1 MPLSDISPVLNTRSD
16 MKDTNL
22 SIPAAIIERNEEQPG
37 LCLRANNSYIRK
49 IKADNYLDDSANRK
63 YGFVIKNNPYTE
75 MIRDAMERSD
85 NKYGWN
91 YAKDDYITIAVK
103 KIATNP
109 VTGAMAYLVI
119 FLNMES

>member
-1 MPLSDISPVLNTRSD
+1 
-16 MKDTNL
+16 
-22 SIPAAIIERNEEQPG
+22 
-37 LCLRANNSYIRK
+37 
-49 IKADNYLDDSANRK
+49 
-63 YGFVIKNNPYTE
+63 

>member
-1 MPLSDISPVLNTRSD
+1 M
-16 MKDTNL
+16 
-22 SIPAAIIERNEEQPG
+22 
-37 LCLRANNSYIRK
+37 
-49 IKADNYLDDSANRK
+49 
-63 YGFVIKNNPYTE
+63 IKNNPYTE